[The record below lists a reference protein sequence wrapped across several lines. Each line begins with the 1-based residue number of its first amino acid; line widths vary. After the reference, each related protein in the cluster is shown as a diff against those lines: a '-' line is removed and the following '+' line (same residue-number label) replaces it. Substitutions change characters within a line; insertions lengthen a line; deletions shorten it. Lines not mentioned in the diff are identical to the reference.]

1 MEPIQSRNKKNDRF
15 QDEKKHASNCS
26 NLNQC
31 KNVAN
36 EIRRELFKMNALP
49 PVLPFK
55 IRQLQKKKKKLV
67 NPGAHKFELLVKNK
81 YY

>member
-1 MEPIQSRNKKNDRF
+1 MEPINSRNKKNDRY

-31 KNVAN
+31 KNLAN
-36 EIRRELFKMNALP
+36 EIRRELFKKNALP

-55 IRQLQKKKKKLV
+55 IRQLQKK
-67 NPGAHKFELLVKNK
+67 NPGAQELELLLKNK
-81 YY
+81 NY

>member
-1 MEPIQSRNKKNDRF
+1 MEPINSRNKKNDRY

-31 KNVAN
+31 KNLAN
-36 EIRRELFKMNALP
+36 EIRRELFKKNALS

-55 IRQLQKKKKKLV
+55 IRQLQKKIL
-67 NPGAHKFELLVKNK
+67 ELKNWN
-81 YY
+81 YC